1 MKINPAPLHMAQ
13 AALIGLCA
21 ALSIAV
27 LGTSAHTLDVFN
39 KQQSFNPWWL
49 PLWPQHFDVNGMKGL
64 VGASTS
70 VLVLCAVFLV
80 FALVPR
86 FHLPTPTMR
95 ALLALGTI
103 LPSCLVTII
112 TVIYSHLLNSN
123 SPEVDTIQTWTC
135 KYKNDQP
142 YDGEIPL
149 PSNMGNENFEDLCR
163 EAKFALYG
171 TLTVFL
177 LLGLSFCL
185 TIVTWLADK
194 WAARAMRKEMEMSS
208 PQQA

>member
-1 MKINPAPLHMAQ
+1 MRQRIETYTHSSIMKINPAPLHMAQ

-86 FHLPTPTMR
+86 VSLLCNPTKKEK
-95 ALLALGTI
+95 
-103 LPSCLVTII
+103 
-112 TVIYSHLLNSN
+112 NK
-123 SPEVDTIQTWTC
+123 EVMI
-135 KYKNDQP
+135 
-142 YDGEIPL
+142 
-149 PSNMGNENFEDLCR
+149 
-163 EAKFALYG
+163 
-171 TLTVFL
+171 
-177 LLGLSFCL
+177 
-185 TIVTWLADK
+185 
-194 WAARAMRKEMEMSS
+194 
-208 PQQA
+208 